1 MIQLVETDSE
11 RQHYNHMILKF
22 KSPALRMTKPVVS
35 AVAGFA
41 LAMFSSIGLFAAD
54 EARLPVLTDKPD
66 MTWFTDARL
75 GIFIHWGIYSAG
87 NGSESWA
94 FRNGDTPYETYMAQA
109 KTFTAANY
117 NPEKWAELFKA
128 AGARYAVLT
137 SKHHDGFALWDTA
150 QSKLNAKDGSPA
162 GRDLVGPYCDAL
174 RKNGLKV
181 GLYFSHLDWSHP
193 DYASVLNP
201 GGASAQDRTNRFSYP
216 QGPENPEAWNR
227 FLAFHDAQLREICER
242 FHPDLLWF
250 DGDWERSAGQWKMAE
265 LRKKLKQWDPGVI
278 LNSRMQGYGD
288 YQTPEQSLPVVAPNG
303 PWELCM
309 TINDSW
315 GYQKR
320 DHNFKSVRQIVRLL
334 TECASQG
341 GNLLL
346 DVGPRSDGTITPEQ
360 EKVLLGL
367 GRWTHKHAEA
377 LYGTVAGIPKN
388 YYYGP
393 SLLSKDRTVL
403 YLVCYDHPADGV
415 YVKGIR
421 NTIKRVS
428 VVGGGELKYRRFME
442 ARWADQ
448 PGILI
453 VDIPLEAMDPDATV
467 IKVELEGP
475 LTLVEQKE

>member
-1 MIQLVETDSE
+1 MIPT
-11 RQHYNHMILKF
+11 M
-22 KSPALRMTKPVVS
+22 KSPGFRVTSRIVFTLAGIAL
-35 AVAGFA
+35 AGF
-41 LAMFSSIGLFAAD
+41 SGVCTAAAE
-54 EARLPVLTDKPD
+54 EAGPPVLTDKPD

-94 FRNGDTPYETYMAQA
+94 FRNGDTSYETYMAQA

-117 NPEKWAELFKA
+117 NPEHWAELFKA

-162 GRDLVGPYCDAL
+162 QRDLVGPYCEAM

-193 DYASVLNP
+193 DYASVLNQ
-201 GGASAQDRTNRFSYP
+201 GGASEHDRTNRFSYP
-216 QGPENPEAWNR
+216 QGPENPEAWSR

-250 DGDWERSAGQWKMAE
+250 DGDWERTADQWKMAG
-265 LRKKLKQWDPGVI
+265 LRQKLKQWDPGVI

-288 YQTPEQSLPVVAPNG
+288 YQTPEQSLPVIAPKG

-315 GYQKR
+315 GYQKQ
-320 DHNFKSVRQIVRLL
+320 DHNFKSVRQVVRLL

-346 DVGPRSDGTITPEQ
+346 DVGPKSDGSITLEQ
-360 EKVLLGL
+360 EKVLRGL

-377 LYGTVAGIPKN
+377 LYGTVAGIPKD
-388 YYYGP
+388 YFYGP
-393 SLLSKDRTVL
+393 SLLSQDRTAL

-421 NTIKRVS
+421 NAIQRVS
-428 VVGGGELKYRRFME
+428 VVGGGELKYRRFMG
-442 ARWADQ
+442 AAWANQ

-453 VDIPLEAMDPDATV
+453 VDLPEAAMDPDATV

-475 LTLVEQKE
+475 LTLVGRTE

>member
-1 MIQLVETDSE
+1 MIPRFKLSGLRVAK
-11 RQHYNHMILKF
+11 RILF
-22 KSPALRMTKPVVS
+22 AT
-35 AVAGFA
+35 AGVA
-41 LAMFSSIGLFAAD
+41 LALLSAIGRSAAD
-54 EARLPVLTDKPD
+54 EVKPPVLADKPD

-109 KTFTAANY
+109 KTFTASKY
-117 NPEKWAELFKA
+117 NPERWAELFKA

-174 RKNGLKV
+174 RQNGLKV

-201 GGASAQDRTNRFSYP
+201 GGASEHDRTNRFSYP

-227 FLAFHDAQLREICER
+227 FLAFHDAQLREICAR

-250 DGDWERSAGQWKMAE
+250 DGDWERSAEQWKMAA
-265 LRKKLKQWDPGVI
+265 LRRQLKEWDPGVI

-288 YQTPEQSLPVVAPNG
+288 YQTPEQALPVVAPNG

-320 DHNFKSVRQIVRLL
+320 DHHFKSVRQVVRLL

-346 DVGPRSDGTITPEQ
+346 DIGPKSDGSITPEQ
-360 EKVLLGL
+360 KKVLLGL

-377 LYGTVAGIPKN
+377 LYGTMAGIPKD

-403 YLVCYDHPADGV
+403 YLVCYDHPADGAW
-415 YVKGIR
+415 VKGIR
-421 NTIKRVS
+421 NAIKRVS
-428 VVGGGELKYRRFME
+428 VVGGGELKYRHFMG
-442 ARWADQ
+442 APWANQ

-453 VDIPLEAMDPDATV
+453 IDLPRHAMDPDATV

-475 LTLVEQKE
+475 LTLVGNTE